1 MGEIADMML
10 NGLMC
15 EGCGVF
21 MDDFEETGYPRYC
34 SEQCARD
41 RGMICEAAP
50 RTQQPSSKKFAC
62 PECGKRFRKDFAV
75 ADHRRAAHGTNA
87 TEPKP

>member
-1 MGEIADMML
+1 MGEIAEMML

-34 SEQCARD
+34 SKQCARD
-41 RGMICEAAP
+41 RGMVCEPANP
-50 RTQQPSSKKFAC
+50 DRHQIKERKPFQCSH
-62 PECGKRFRKDFAV
+62 CGKRFRKEIAV
-75 ADHRRAAHGTNA
+75 ADHTRAAH
-87 TEPKP
+87 PVVKP